1 MKKGHLSEYFVD
13 VAYKRLSAVEA
24 LRHRSNQHEF
34 DGVGGLKKM
43 LGAARG
49 TYNANFLYLCDDG
62 SAPIKDT
69 GFLTWY
75 DARDAHPTRSEY
87 RLYFP
92 DTRVS
97 ENANEGDL
105 LVIGRRPDNSLVVI
119 VAEAGTTI
127 ENQILWLFGI
137 SDLEQPGFALKSE
150 VESDHIKL
158 EFASRYILEQIGVEI
173 EETDENYLER
183 MLSSF
188 KGTFPTTRIFSEFA
202 RASRSEISAFD
213 NPDDVVIAWMEREEV
228 LFRTL
233 ERHLIGDRL
242 REGFRDD
249 VDAFISFS
257 LSVPNRR
264 KSRAGS
270 AFENHLEHM
279 FVQRGIRYSRT
290 PVTEGRS
297 KPDFLFPGKSEYQD
311 QSFPPVL
318 LTMLGVKSSCKDR
331 WRQILSEADRID
343 FKHLLTLEPGISEN
357 QTAEMQ
363 AKSVQL
369 VLPQRIHDSYSAKQR
384 AWVMN
389 VAGFISLVR
398 ERQAAASNFSNNRR
412 QEG

>member
-49 TYNANFLYLCDDG
+49 TYGANFLYLCDDG
-62 SAPIKDT
+62 SEPIKDT

-75 DARDAHPTRSEY
+75 DAREAHPTRSEY

-97 ENANEGDL
+97 EHANEGDL

-202 RASRSEISAFD
+202 RASLSNISAFD

-257 LSVPNRR
+257 LSVQNRR

-270 AFENHLEHM
+270 AFENHLEYM

-297 KPDFLFPGKSEYQD
+297 KPDFLFPGKGEYQD
-311 QSFPPVL
+311 QSFPAVL

-389 VAGFISLVR
+389 VAGFVSLVG
-398 ERQAAASNFSNNRR
+398 ERQAAASDFSNNSR

>member
-1 MKKGHLSEYFVD
+1 MKKGHLSQYFAD

-43 LGAARG
+43 LGPERC
-49 TYNANFLYLCDDG
+49 TYSASFLYLCDEA
-62 SAPIKDT
+62 SEPIKDT

-75 DARDAHPTRSEY
+75 DAREAHPTRSEY

-119 VAEAGTTI
+119 VAETGTTI

-137 SDLEQPGFALKSE
+137 SDPEQPGFALKSE
-150 VESDHIKL
+150 LESDQVKL

-183 MLSSF
+183 MLRDF
-188 KGTFPTTRIFSEFA
+188 KGSFPTTRIFSEFA
-202 RASRSEISAFD
+202 RTSLPTVGAFD

-242 REGFRDD
+242 REGFSDD

-257 LSVPNRR
+257 LSVQNRR

-270 AFENHLEHM
+270 AFENHLEYI
-279 FVQRGIRYSRT
+279 FVQRGIYYSRT

-297 KPDFLFPGKSEYQD
+297 KPDFLFPGKVEYQD
-311 QSFPPVL
+311 PSFPSVL

-363 AKSVQL
+363 AKNVQL
-369 VLPQRIHDSYSAKQR
+369 ILPQRIHDSYTAKQQG
-384 AWVMN
+384 WLMTI
-389 VAGFISLVR
+389 AGFVNVVE
-398 ERQAAASNFSNNRR
+398 ERQSTVSNSLNSSR